1 MNKVIDLFDR
11 LSDMVGNLIA
21 PITIIMMVLTCIVV
35 FVRYLLNAGAI
46 PIQETVVYLHGSV
59 FMLGIAYTLKQSAH
73 VRVDI
78 LYSRFSPRKQA
89 LVNLFGTTVFLI
101 PFSIFLLWTS
111 LDFVSLSWS
120 LNESSAEPGGLPFV
134 YLLKTLIPIMPVLL
148 LAQGIAE
155 IMRNLSYLRHGD
167 S

>member
-1 MNKVIDLFDR
+1 
-11 LSDMVGNLIA
+11 
-21 PITIIMMVLTCIVV
+21 
-35 FVRYLLNAGAI
+35 
-46 PIQETVVYLHGSV
+46 
-59 FMLGIAYTLKQSAH
+59 MLGIAYTLKQSAH

>member
-78 LYSRFSPRKQA
+78 LYSRFSPG
-89 LVNLFGTTVFLI
+89 N
-101 PFSIFLLWTS
+101 
-111 LDFVSLSWS
+111 
-120 LNESSAEPGGLPFV
+120 
-134 YLLKTLIPIMPVLL
+134 
-148 LAQGIAE
+148 
-155 IMRNLSYLRHGD
+155 RHL
-167 S
+167 